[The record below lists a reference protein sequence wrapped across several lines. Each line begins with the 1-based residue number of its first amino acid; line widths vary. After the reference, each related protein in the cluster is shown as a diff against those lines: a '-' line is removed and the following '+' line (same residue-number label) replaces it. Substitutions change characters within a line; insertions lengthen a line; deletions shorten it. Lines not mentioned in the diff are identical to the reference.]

1 MISATKET
9 ALPANPGLLI
19 FDLDGTLIDSS
30 LDIAWCANGT
40 LRAFGYAPKSVEY
53 IKANIG
59 WGVKMLLEK
68 LMPGQSTEAL
78 TKAREKFLE
87 LYARRLTVD
96 TRLYPGVKDTLVV
109 FAEKGKKMAIAT
121 NKPEGLTKRI
131 LDELGIGAYFCF
143 VAGGDSFANRKP
155 HPEPLLK
162 ITDSLGVAL
171 TDVIFVGDS
180 PIDSEAGRNAG
191 IFTVGVPYGY
201 RGGTSIQDAGF
212 DLIIKDFQSLMSI
225 IE

>member
-1 MISATKET
+1 MLSGTKET
-9 ALPANPGLLI
+9 ALPVNAGLLI

-30 LDIAWCANGT
+30 FDIAWCANGT

-68 LMPGQSTEAL
+68 LMPGQSAEGL

-87 LYARRLTVD
+87 LYARRLIVD
-96 TRLYPGVKDTLVV
+96 TRLYPGVKETLVF

-131 LDELGIGAYFCF
+131 LDELGIGVYFCF

-155 HPEPLLK
+155 NPEPLLK
-162 ITDSLGVAL
+162 IADSLGVAL

-191 IFTVGVPYGY
+191 IFTIGVPYGY
-201 RGGTSIQDAGF
+201 RGGLSMEDANF
-212 DLIIKDFQSLMSI
+212 DLIIKDFQALVEVVS
-225 IE
+225 